1 MLLTLKMRYKA
12 FGKDTTHTY
21 RLGHRVGHRAYC
33 DYVLGHHRVL
43 VEGHR
48 VHVRLG
54 HRRASYHRHRGLN
67 ETKRCDV
74 TKLEVEIE
82 HHTSSTL

>member
-21 RLGHRVGHRAYC
+21 RLGHRVGHRAYY
-33 DYVLGHHRVL
+33 DRVL